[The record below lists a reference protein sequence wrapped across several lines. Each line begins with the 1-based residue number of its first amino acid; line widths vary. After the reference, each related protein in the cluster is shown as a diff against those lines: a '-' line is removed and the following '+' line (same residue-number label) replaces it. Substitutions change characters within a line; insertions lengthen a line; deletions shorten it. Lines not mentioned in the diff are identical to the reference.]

1 MHYLASPVTSMVLL
15 LTLGG
20 ASDVKEPLERA
31 EVKRAVVSS
40 TQEIEVPAEAAGKLV
55 AVEVRDGDLVE
66 SGDFVAQID
75 DREAQM
81 KKEAAEIQWK
91 AARTQA
97 ESRIPEIYARASK
110 AVAEA
115 ELDESQAANRKVT
128 GTVPKVTI
136 RRLELSVEEAGLLIE
151 KNILDRK
158 VAEMNADVHEADVKA
173 AVEDINRRRIK
184 SVLDGE
190 VVELIR
196 EAGEWVQA
204 GETIMRIMRMDTLRV
219 EGLLDS
225 SQFDPPEIKGKSV
238 SVRAQ
243 LARGRSTD
251 FRGTVVFVD
260 PVLRAKGKFLVRAE
274 VENKKS
280 EGSWV
285 LKPGME
291 AKLTIEVR

>member
-20 ASDVKEPLERA
+20 ASDVKEPLGRA

-115 ELDESQAANRKVT
+115 ELDESQEANRKVT

-136 RRLELSVEEAGLLIE
+136 RRLELSVEEAGLLID

-225 SQFDPPEIKGKSV
+225 SQFDPPEIKGKPV

-274 VENKKS
+274 VQNKKS